1 MPIFKYEAGSTQMN
15 GSGRQ
20 IDRNMRKL
28 ALLAVCASIG
38 GLFVAGCG
46 DEGVHS
52 SAFAQQPPAASPAG
66 ASAAKTSKLNADAGV
81 PISVANKPTA
91 FEDAKQATF
100 GTRKNA
106 FSLLPGEVK
115 FNNEQ
120 AAARLVSDS
129 GGFSMMYEPP
139 PPKPDEETIV
149 EPQPRR
155 RLAGIL
161 LGDAVIAL
169 IQMEDGRVYDVHP
182 GSKIP
187 NSEWTVVSIDQ
198 ERAVLR
204 RSGNKL
210 PKQIEVKLESG
221 PIGGGGGGGGGTTG
235 GGSDVGVPTGGK
247 GGTGPGRGGATG
259 AGGGA
264 GTGTR
269 DN

>member
-1 MPIFKYEAGSTQMN
+1 MPISKLELGSTQ
-15 GSGRQ
+15 GVSFGRQ
-20 IDRNMRKL
+20 KSCTMRNL
-28 ALLAVCASIG
+28 AFLSMLAVLSASFVSGCADG
-38 GLFVAGCG
+38 GVRT
-46 DEGVHS
+46 
-52 SAFAQQPPAASPAG
+52 SAFAQQPPAGQPAG
-66 ASAAKTSKLNADAGV
+66 AAGAQASKLNADAGV
-81 PISVANKPTA
+81 PIQVAAKPTA
-91 FEDAKQATF
+91 FEDATKMTF
-100 GTRKNA
+100 GTRANA
-106 FSLLPGEVK
+106 FSLLPAEAK

-169 IQMEDGRVYDVHP
+169 VQMEDGRVYDVHP

-198 ERAVLR
+198 ERAILR

-221 PIGGGGGGGGGTTG
+221 PIGGGGGGGGGAAGG

-247 GGTGPGRGGATG
+247 GGSGPGRGGAAGGVGGGTG
-259 AGGGA
+259 A
-264 GTGTR
+264 R
-269 DN
+269 D